1 MASTLKA
8 MKRVQEIQ
16 QVREKRFYEKRYLLY
31 YLLMDRMALA
41 KEQQRLQ
48 KKIVIAR
55 VSFFISLECRMLS
68 CCVLLLLRRRRMCW
82 EQNKSEKISKL
93 AKRIFFV
100 SVRTRTKRI
109 LSSLVIVFDT
119 KHNYFDSLSAG
130 ASSPSAAFLGTALWR
145 IGWRGGGGRIPAYF
159 IILH

>member
-1 MASTLKA
+1 MICIFVANFSQDSTFEFEKTRNRPIKYNRDLMASTLKA

-55 VSFFISLECRMLS
+55 VS
-68 CCVLLLLRRRRMCW
+68 
-82 EQNKSEKISKL
+82 
-93 AKRIFFV
+93 
-100 SVRTRTKRI
+100 I
-109 LSSLVIVFDT
+109 L
-119 KHNYFDSLSAG
+119 YFS
-130 ASSPSAAFLGTALWR
+130 
-145 IGWRGGGGRIPAYF
+145 
-159 IILH
+159 